1 MTIIIFFII
10 LAILVL
16 VHELGHF
23 LAAKKAGI
31 KVEEFGFGFPPR
43 LWSIKKGETIYSINW
58 IPFGG
63 FVKILGEN
71 ALEGNEGPVL
81 AADRGRSLSEKPR
94 HIQAGVLAAGVF
106 FNILLAWMILSFGL
120 WFGLPTSREGVPQG
134 YRLEQ
139 SQLLVVDVV
148 KGSPAETAGLKNGSV
163 ISYLSDGKTKISQP
177 GISDVQKFVA
187 DHNGQSITIGY
198 LNDAKSTSAGLEK
211 VITLRPETGS
221 SGGPAVIGIA
231 MDEIGILKLPLLVS
245 IWEGLRLTALV
256 GWAIVVALWGLLVGI
271 FQGQTAVLSSVTGPV
286 GLVGII
292 GTSLSFGFSYL
303 LNLVAVIS
311 LNLAVIN
318 FLPFPALD
326 GGRIMFLA
334 IEAIRRKAL
343 NPKIVNSF
351 NLAGFYLLLALMAVL
366 TYRDIWHLFSR

>member
-1 MTIIIFFII
+1 MTILIFFII

-43 LWSIKKGETIYSINW
+43 LWGFQKGETFYSLNW

-71 ALEGNEGPVL
+71 APVEGDEPIAEADQGRTL
-81 AADRGRSLSEKPR
+81 ADRPR
-94 HIQAGVLAAGVF
+94 YIQALVLAAGVF
-106 FNILLAWMILSFGL
+106 FNILLAWGILSVGL
-120 WFGLPTSREGVPQG
+120 WIGLPTSRAGVPEG
-134 YRLEQ
+134 Y
-139 SQLLVVDVV
+139 QLAKTQLIVVEVLKD
-148 KGSPAETAGLKNGSV
+148 SPASLAGLKGGEIITYVTDGVNK
-163 ISYLSDGKTKISQP
+163 ISAPTVPQMQLFVAEHSGQPIGVGYLSGLAVKSAVGEKEIVVTPKT
-177 GISDVQKFVA
+177 GIS
-187 DHNGQSITIGY
+187 G
-198 LNDAKSTSAGLEK
+198 AK
-211 VITLRPETGS
+211 
-221 SGGPAVIGIA
+221 AVIGIS
-231 MDEIGILKLPLLVS
+231 MDEIGILKLPFLAA
-245 IWEGLRLTALV
+245 IWEGLRLTGLV
-256 GWAIVVALWGLLVGI
+256 TWSIIVALWTLIFGI
-271 FQGQTAVLSSVTGPV
+271 FHGETAILASVTGPI

-292 GTSLSFGFSYL
+292 GSSLSLGFSYL

-326 GGRIMFLA
+326 GGRILFLG

-343 NPKIVNSF
+343 SPKFVNTANSV
-351 NLAGFYLLLALMAVL
+351 GFFILLGLMALL
-366 TYRDIWHLFSR
+366 TYRDIWRLF